1 MLEIGTD
8 LVLVSRMEKSL
19 EIPGFAEK
27 VFSEPERAYC
37 KTTESFA
44 GIFAAKEAYY
54 KALGTGLQLPLN
66 ALTVLHDDRGKCIWQ
81 HIFPH
86 DPSVRCS
93 CRPCCLY
100 IFCIPHSDDGG
111 TCHSGKCCYIS

>member
-1 MLEIGTD
+1 MIEIGTD

-19 EIPGFAEK
+19 QIPGFAER
-27 VFSEPERAYC
+27 VFSQPERAYC

-66 ALTVLHDDRGKCIWQ
+66 ALKPYFDGKRSAKLSISHDGDYAVATVL
-81 HIFPH
+81 
-86 DPSVRCS
+86 
-93 CRPCCLY
+93 LLE
-100 IFCIPHSDDGG
+100 
-111 TCHSGKCCYIS
+111 

>member
-1 MLEIGTD
+1 MIEIGTD

-19 EIPGFAEK
+19 QIPGFAER
-27 VFSEPERAYC
+27 VFSQPERAYC

-66 ALTVLHDDRGKCIWQ
+66 ALTVLHDYRGKPYFDGKRSAKLSIS
-81 HIFPH
+81 H
-86 DPSVRCS
+86 DGDYAVATV
-93 CRPCCLY
+93 LLLE
-100 IFCIPHSDDGG
+100 
-111 TCHSGKCCYIS
+111 

>member
-1 MLEIGTD
+1 MIEIGTD

-19 EIPGFAEK
+19 QIPGFAER
-27 VFSEPERAYC
+27 VFSQPERAYC

-66 ALTVLHDDRGKCIWQ
+66 ALTVLHDDRVSKIEHQPRWGL
-81 HIFPH
+81 
-86 DPSVRCS
+86 CS
-93 CRPCCLY
+93 SHGFVIGVMVCA
-100 IFCIPHSDDGG
+100 F
-111 TCHSGKCCYIS
+111 

>member
-1 MLEIGTD
+1 MIEIGTD

-19 EIPGFAEK
+19 QIPGFAER
-27 VFSEPERAYC
+27 VFSEPERVYC

-66 ALTVLHDDRGKCIWQ
+66 ALTVLHDDRGQPYFDGKRSAKLSIS
-81 HIFPH
+81 H
-86 DPSVRCS
+86 DGDYAVATV
-93 CRPCCLY
+93 LLLE
-100 IFCIPHSDDGG
+100 
-111 TCHSGKCCYIS
+111 